1 MITFKEKLNTLFD
14 DYNKLIIR
22 KNVPLEDGNGILTRY
37 KYPMPILP
45 FSGVMIWI
53 LNPTLI

>member
-22 KNVPLEDGNGILTRY
+22 KNVPLENGNCQCH
-37 KYPMPILP
+37 
-45 FSGVMIWI
+45 
-53 LNPTLI
+53 

>member
-14 DYNKLIIR
+14 DYNKLITS

-37 KYPMPILP
+37 KYPIPVSYYTSDAADEL
-45 FSGVMIWI
+45 
-53 LNPTLI
+53 

>member
-14 DYNKLIIR
+14 DYNKLITS

-37 KYPMPILP
+37 KYGSNL
-45 FSGVMIWI
+45 FAVELKKLLS
-53 LNPTLI
+53 